1 MISNFLNKSKTNY
14 VCKSLATIRKNYS
27 LKTCYKQSLIFLK
40 NKISIT
46 NSLSNRLVIRSD
58 YRRSYKNVSEYYIK
72 TLRSNFLK
80 NNTKLKSYELTAIN
94 KNLLCR
100 ALIGRS
106 SIKNFDILLLWK
118 ATQINSLFNVKITT
132 KKKRKKYYYTHRV
145 FYINPKKRILFVWKW
160 LSVFLRTLNVKKVK
174 KHLPL
179 IPGFNNFFF
188 ATTDNHVVTKFKH
201 QVYKLQLLRHL

>member
-1 MISNFLNKSKTNY
+1 M
-14 VCKSLATIRKNYS
+14 CKSLATIRKNYS

>member
-14 VCKSLATIRKNYS
+14 VCKNLATIRKNYS

-58 YRRSYKNVSEYYIK
+58 YRHSYKNVSEYYIK

-80 NNTKLKSYELTAIN
+80 NNIKFKSYELTAVN

-100 ALIGRS
+100 ALIGRG

-188 ATTDNHVVTKFKH
+188 ATADNHVVTKFKH

>member
-1 MISNFLNKSKTNY
+1 MISNFLNENKTNY
-14 VCKSLATIRKNYS
+14 ACKSLAIIRKNYS
-27 LKTCYKQSLIFLK
+27 LKICFKPSLLFLK

-46 NSLSNRLVIRSD
+46 NSLSNRLVIKSD
-58 YRRSYKNVSEYYIK
+58 YRRSYKNVNEYYIK

-80 NNTKLKSYELTAIN
+80 NNLKFKSYELTSLS
-94 KNLLCR
+94 KNLLCK
-100 ALIGRS
+100 ALIGRG

-132 KKKRKKYYYTHRV
+132 KKKRKKYYYSYRV

-160 LSVFLRTLNVKKVK
+160 LSIYLRTLNVKKVK
-174 KHLPL
+174 RHLPL

-188 ATTDNHVVTKFKH
+188 SSTDNHIVTKFKY

>member
-1 MISNFLNKSKTNY
+1 MIGNLLSENKTNY
-14 VCKSLATIRKNYS
+14 VCKNLAIIRKNYS
-27 LKTCYKQSLIFLK
+27 LKTCFKPSLIFLK

-46 NSLSNRLVIRSD
+46 NSLSNRLVVKSN
-58 YRRSYKNVSEYYIK
+58 YRCSYKNVSEFYIK

-80 NNTKLKSYELTAIN
+80 NNFKFKNYELNSIS
-94 KNLLCR
+94 KNLLSK
-100 ALIGRS
+100 ALIGRG

-132 KKKRKKYYYTHRV
+132 KKKRKKYYYSYRV

-160 LSVFLRTLNVKKVK
+160 LSISLRTLNVKKVK
-174 KHLPL
+174 RHLPL

-188 ATTDNHVVTKFKH
+188 ASTDNHIITKFKY
-201 QVYKLQLLRHL
+201 QVYKLQLLRYL